1 MGGHWS
7 VGCFC
12 ITGKHTDVK
21 EATPALLYQLL
32 IAMKRA
38 LPKGQGRRGGKVAPV
53 DIDQLIKDNVAAT
66 VAPLQD
72 RLAQLVEELAG
83 KVAPL
88 VEEIEALKVCT
99 RQASQ

>member
-38 LPKGQGRRGGKVAPV
+38 LPKGQGRRGRKVAPV

-66 VAPLQD
+66 VAPSKT
-72 RLAQLVEELAG
+72 ET
-83 KVAPL
+83 
-88 VEEIEALKVCT
+88 CT
-99 RQASQ
+99 ASRRTC

>member
-1 MGGHWS
+1 
-7 VGCFC
+7 
-12 ITGKHTDVK
+12 VK

-66 VAPLQD
+66 VAPL
-72 RLAQLVEELAG
+72 
-83 KVAPL
+83 
-88 VEEIEALKVCT
+88 
-99 RQASQ
+99 